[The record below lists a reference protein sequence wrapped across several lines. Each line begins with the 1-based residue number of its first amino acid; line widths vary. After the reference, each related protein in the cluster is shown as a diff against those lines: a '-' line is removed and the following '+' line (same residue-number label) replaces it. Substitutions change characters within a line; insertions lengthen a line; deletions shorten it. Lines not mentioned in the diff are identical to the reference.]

1 MIDQGELLR
10 SADFRRRVNQCIHC
24 GMCLQA
30 CPTYATLGTEMDS
43 PRGRIGLMRAVAEA
57 RLAPAAFETTF
68 AQHMDLC
75 LACRACETVCPSG
88 VRYGSLIEDAR
99 TALAARRKP
108 GLLARGAFW
117 LGLQQ
122 LMPHVGRLKLLAR
135 LLRLYQA
142 TGLHALIRRWS
153 ALPKPLLSMAAI
165 LPPITPHYSTYR
177 EPAPAYA
184 ESRGDVAF
192 FIGCIQEAFLS
203 PVNQA
208 TVRVLQRNGYTVHF
222 PRGQTCCGAAQL
234 HVEGGEQARVLARQ
248 NIDAFLSDNYLAVI
262 SNAGGCG
269 ATLRDEYPAL
279 FADDPI
285 YSERAAR
292 FAAQVQDVSE
302 FLATHLN
309 VVPLGVVRARAT
321 YADSCHLRHVQKVV
335 AQPRALLQRIPGLE
349 LVELAHPER
358 CCGSAGIYNIT
369 QADSANAILDQ
380 KMADIAATGA
390 ELVII
395 SNTGCHMQLMAGVR
409 RAGLSARVLHV
420 VEVLDQSYREGKQ
433 L

>member
-10 SADFRRRVNQCIHC
+10 SADFRRRLNQCIHC
-24 GMCLQA
+24 GMCLQS

-43 PRGRIGLMRAVAEA
+43 PRGRIALMRAVADA

-75 LACRACETVCPSG
+75 LACRACETACPAG
-88 VRYGSLIEDAR
+88 VPYGSLIEDAR
-99 TALAARRKP
+99 TVLAARRRP
-108 GLLARGAFW
+108 GVLARGAFW
-117 LGLQQ
+117 LGLKQ

-135 LLRLYQA
+135 LLWLYQA
-142 TGLHALIRRWS
+142 AGLQGLIRRLS
-153 ALPKPLLSMAAI
+153 ALPRPLRTMTAI
-165 LPPITPHYSTYR
+165 LPPISPHYSAYR
-177 EPAPAYA
+177 EPAPAYG

-234 HVEGGEQARVLARQ
+234 HVGGGGQARDLARQ
-248 NIDAFLSDNYLAVI
+248 NIDAFLSGNYLAVI

-279 FADDPI
+279 FAGDPV
-285 YSERAAR
+285 YSARATR

-302 FLATHLN
+302 FLAAHLN
-309 VVPLGVVRARAT
+309 VAPRGMVRARAT
-321 YADSCHLRHVQKVV
+321 YA
-335 AQPRALLQRIPGLE
+335 E
-349 LVELAHPER
+349 LVPPAARATRDRPAAELAGGH
-358 CCGSAGIYNIT
+358 S
-369 QADSANAILDQ
+369 
-380 KMADIAATGA
+380 GA
-390 ELVII
+390 
-395 SNTGCHMQLMAGVR
+395 
-409 RAGLSARVLHV
+409 
-420 VEVLDQSYREGKQ
+420 
-433 L
+433 